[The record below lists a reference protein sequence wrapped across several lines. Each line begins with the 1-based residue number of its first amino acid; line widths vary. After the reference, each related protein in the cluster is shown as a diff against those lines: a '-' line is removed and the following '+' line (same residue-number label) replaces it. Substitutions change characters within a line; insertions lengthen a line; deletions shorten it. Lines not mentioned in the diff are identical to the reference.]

1 MVLPAEFQPLLFVA
15 GIAFASWFLMR
26 QIGRQQETYR
36 KESRRFRSEA
46 TSSITAAP
54 APNSGVFLNHAP
66 DEITRWSVE
75 LLDQVR
81 SWEGELQ
88 TKAAVL
94 QSLVQI
100 AREESERL
108 EARIEQ
114 LRMLE
119 FTNDPISIP
128 SDSELPVSQFAAGQ
142 KEHDSVDKLIDP
154 SLLLRSHQ
162 LSEQGFSMAEI
173 AQRIGCSLADT
184 EFLLSLQKWEKSH
197 SL

>member
-1 MVLPAEFQPLLFVA
+1 MGLPAEFQPLLFVA
-15 GIAFASWFLMR
+15 GIAIASWFLMR

-36 KESRRFRSEA
+36 KESRRFRSDA
-46 TSSITAAP
+46 TSSIPSSPT
-54 APNSGVFLNHAP
+54 PNSGVFLNHAP

-94 QSLVQI
+94 QSLVQM

-108 EARIEQ
+108 QTRIEQ
-114 LRMLE
+114 LRTLE
-119 FTNDPISIP
+119 FPRDPIRIP
-128 SDSELPVSQFAAGQ
+128 AVSEFPISQFAASK
-142 KEHDSVDKLIDP
+142 KEDRSANELIDR
-154 SLLLRSHQ
+154 SLMLRTHQ
-162 LSEQGFSMAEI
+162 LSDQGFSMAEI
-173 AQRIGCSLADT
+173 AQRIGCSVADT
-184 EFLLSLQKWEKSH
+184 EFLLSLQKWEKSP

>member
-1 MVLPAEFQPLLFVA
+1 MGLPAEFQPLVFVA
-15 GIAFASWFLMR
+15 GIAIASWFLMR

-46 TSSITAAP
+46 TSSPSNATAA
-54 APNSGVFLNHAP
+54 NSGVFLNHAP

-94 QSLVQI
+94 QSLVQM

-114 LRMLE
+114 TRTRELP
-119 FTNDPISIP
+119 NDPIST
-128 SDSELPVSQFAAGQ
+128 SKESEFSTSPYAASQREAASAN
-142 KEHDSVDKLIDP
+142 ELIDR
-154 SLLLRSHQ
+154 SLLLRSLQ
-162 LSEQGFSMAEI
+162 LSEQGFSMTEI
-173 AQRIGCSLADT
+173 AQRIGCSVADT
-184 EFLLSLQKWEKSH
+184 EFLLSLQKWEKSP
-197 SL
+197 SP

>member
-1 MVLPAEFQPLLFVA
+1 MGLPAEFQPLVFVA
-15 GIAFASWFLMR
+15 GIAIASWFLMR

-36 KESRRFRSEA
+36 KESRRFRNDA
-46 TSSITAAP
+46 TTNNPNST

-66 DEITRWSVE
+66 DDITRWSVE
-75 LLDQVR
+75 LLEQVR

-94 QSLVQI
+94 QSLVQM

-114 LRMLE
+114 LRQIE
-119 FTNDPISIP
+119 FPNDPLTNSED
-128 SDSELPVSQFAAGQ
+128 SDSASSQ
-142 KEHDSVDKLIDP
+142 KECASEDQLIDR

-162 LSEQGFSMAEI
+162 LDDQGFSLTEI
-173 AQRIGCSLADT
+173 AQRIGCSIADT
-184 EFLLSLQKWEKSH
+184 EFLLSLRKLDKTASH
-197 SL
+197 

>member
-1 MVLPAEFQPLLFVA
+1 MGLPAEFQPLLFVA
-15 GIAFASWFLMR
+15 GIAIASWFLMR

-36 KESRRFRSEA
+36 KESRRFRSDA
-46 TSSITAAP
+46 TSSIPASP

-94 QSLVQI
+94 QSLVQM

-114 LRMLE
+114 LRTLE
-119 FTNDPISIP
+119 SPHDPLRIP
-128 SDSELPVSQFAAGQ
+128 AAGELPSGKLTAS
-142 KEHDSVDKLIDP
+142 KREDDSANELIDH
-154 SLLLRSHQ
+154 SLLLRTHQ
-162 LSEQGFSMAEI
+162 LSDQGFSMAEI
-173 AQRIGCSLADT
+173 AQRIGCSVADT
-184 EFLLSLQKWEKSH
+184 ELLLSLQKWEKSP